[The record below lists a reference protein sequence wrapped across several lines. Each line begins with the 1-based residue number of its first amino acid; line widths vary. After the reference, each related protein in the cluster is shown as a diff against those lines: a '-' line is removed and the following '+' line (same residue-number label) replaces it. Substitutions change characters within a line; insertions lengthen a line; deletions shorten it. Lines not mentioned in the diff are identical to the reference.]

1 MTDTREA
8 EAYSAF
14 IEASK
19 KFKTPEFDGKVSYG
33 ATKFKYATYGEL
45 VKCVRKPLLEHGLTI
60 VQSFEYDDNKQF
72 LQTYLQHKNGSYIG
86 DSRILV
92 SMDNKKMQEIG
103 SQITYLKRY
112 SLASLLCLVADDD
125 TDCVEMRN
133 VNVNTTLDEVQ
144 IKEIAGLL
152 NGNIA
157 AWNKLKSK
165 FGYDKVSDIHQSKYV
180 TIVNWLKIIN
190 QNNGGNNENK

>member
-8 EAYSAF
+8 EAYEAFTEAYEAF

-45 VKCVRKPLLEHGLTI
+45 VKCVRKSLLENGLTI

-72 LQTYLQHKNGSYIG
+72 LQTYLQHKNGAHIG

-92 SMDNKKMQEIG
+92 SMDNKKMQEVG

-112 SLASLLCLVADDD
+112 SLAALLCLVADDD
-125 TDCVEMRN
+125 TDCVEIRN
-133 VNVNTTLDEVQ
+133 VNMNTTLDEDQ
-144 IKEIAGLL
+144 IKDIAGLL

-157 AWNKLKSK
+157 AWNKLKSS
-165 FGYDKVSDIHQSKYV
+165 SDMTKSPIFIKASMLLSL
-180 TIVNWLKIIN
+180 T
-190 QNNGGNNENK
+190 G